1 MSLTPTEEAQTRQ
14 LIAQEAPLLTLA
26 ASEATIISKLGATK
40 VNLSQLP
47 AATIV
52 ADADLLLI
60 RQGTTDRGVPASAL
74 KTYATSAASETVAG
88 IVRLA
93 TDAEVAAA
101 TSRAIAVDPAGLA
114 VSSQK
119 SATITAVATGTADA
133 LVATFVPAIATVANQ
148 TILVRATAANAT
160 TTPTINPGSGVIT
173 LTKGANLPLA
183 IGDISGA
190 GHWLE
195 ITLDATLTKA
205 NLQNPATGVLGG
217 QGVVGTI
224 RNGQMSVTTASAS
237 ATFTADEIV
246 VETALGG
253 LSYRVGSFSQAIN
266 LATTGAGGMDTGT
279 APVSGYVALYAIYNP
294 LTATK
299 NILAVNATSAAA
311 PNVYGGA
318 NMPAGYTT
326 SALISVWQTN
336 ASSQFAIGL
345 QADREIDLSANIIAL
360 NTTTAVP
367 TITAL
372 SISAIVPKNAKTIS
386 GVLSAGNNTASSTT
400 ATTVYSLIG
409 GSAPKGMTTGSAA
422 ATVTTAC
429 PFNGLK
435 LSAPQTLYYNLTGMG
450 TPSFQIYIS
459 EYSF

>member
-60 RQGTTDRGVPASAL
+60 RQGTTDRGVPASAI

-93 TDAEVAAA
+93 TDADVAAA
-101 TSRAIAVDPAGLA
+101 TSRLIAVDPAGLA

-133 LVATFVPAIATVANQ
+133 LVATFIPAIATVANQ

-160 TTPTINPGSGVIT
+160 TTPTINPGPGVIT
-173 LTKGANLPLA
+173 ITKGANLPLA

-224 RNGQMSVTTASAS
+224 RNGKMLVTTASAS

-246 VETALGG
+246 VETVLGG
-253 LSYRVGSFSQAIN
+253 LSYRLGSFSQAIN

-311 PNVYGGA
+311 PNIYGGA
-318 NMPAGYTT
+318 NMPAGYTA
-326 SALISVWQTN
+326 SALISVVPTNSSGQIVVLVQKDREIRIGSIQVLNTTSQSAVFIALSIASTVPMN
-336 ASSQFAIGL
+336 ASSVTGYTTYQSSS
-345 QADREIDLSANIIAL
+345 QANILLYVASTS
-360 NTTTAVP
+360 N
-367 TITAL
+367 
-372 SISAIVPKNAKTIS
+372 
-386 GVLSAGNNTASSTT
+386 GAGTYPSSTNPPGGSQQIGFFT
-400 ATTVYSLIG
+400 NLLIATIQTIYYEATT
-409 GSAPKGMTTGSAA
+409 SA
-422 ATVTTAC
+422 
-429 PFNGLK
+429 
-435 LSAPQTLYYNLTGMG
+435 G
-450 TPSFQIYIS
+450 TPSFNIYIIG
-459 EYSF
+459 YSF

>member
-47 AATIV
+47 AATTV

-93 TDAEVAAA
+93 TDTEVAAA

-133 LVATFVPAIATVANQ
+133 LVATFIPAITTVANQ

-205 NLQNPATGVLGG
+205 NLQNPATGVASRQLNFTKITTSGNFTTPANITTATVFKITSVGG
-217 QGVVGTI
+217 GAGGGGSSNTNGIAGGGGAGGAVTFYISGLSASTSYAVVIGAAGSAGANTGTSGGTGGTTQITIGGIVYSVTGGTAGVGTTSTTGVNTTPLQGV
-224 RNGQMSVTTASAS
+224 ASAS
-237 ATFTADEIV
+237 ISALPNTFIYQTNSTATFNSGNFI
-246 VETALGG
+246 GC
-253 LSYRVGSFSQAIN
+253 N
-266 LATTGAGGMDTGT
+266 GAGLPFGT
-279 APVSGYVALYAIYNP
+279 SGLG
-294 LTATK
+294 
-299 NILAVNATSAAA
+299 SRSGAA
-311 PNVYGGA
+311 
-318 NMPAGYTT
+318 
-326 SALISVWQTN
+326 
-336 ASSQFAIGL
+336 
-345 QADREIDLSANIIAL
+345 
-360 NTTTAVP
+360 
-367 TITAL
+367 
-372 SISAIVPKNAKTIS
+372 
-386 GVLSAGNNTASSTT
+386 ST
-400 ATTVYSLIG
+400 G
-409 GSAPKGMTTGSAA
+409 GSGFGVGGGGGGSIDDGGVGAP
-422 ATVTTAC
+422 
-429 PFNGLK
+429 GLFI
-435 LSAPQTLYYNLTGMG
+435 A
-450 TPSFQIYIS
+450 
-459 EYSF
+459 EWVA